1 MDNQPKKHFEMLDG
15 LRGIAAIAVV
25 LFHFMEI
32 ATPDYSDSFIPRSYL
47 AVDFFFCLSGF
58 VIAYAYDDRI
68 SRLGISNFLK
78 LRLIRLHP
86 LVVIGTFIGLLA
98 FIYDP
103 FNDLAKSFTPLQKI
117 GMLLSG
123 ITLIPYPIV
132 PQRYFNL
139 FHLNPPTWTLLWEYI
154 GNILYAVLLIRISK
168 KVLWIL
174 VFIGAVLLCAVSM
187 HSGYLAVGFGGDD
200 FLSGGVRLWFSFLMG
215 ILIFRSRWILSN
227 IMSFFTFACL
237 LSVVFVIPFSPTY
250 GKFIDPII
258 VLFYFPFL
266 VALGNGNRFLQ
277 GNKICH
283 FLGDIS
289 YPLYIIHYPAIW
301 IFMSYVE
308 KFKPSMSEMTAII
321 ILGTLL
327 LIGISYLVLCT
338 IDEPIRKY
346 LRNRLQV

>member
-1 MDNQPKKHFEMLDG
+1 MLDG

-68 SRLGISNFLK
+68 SNMGISKFLK

-86 LVVIGTFIGLLA
+86 LVVIGTLIGLLA

-103 FNDLAKSFTPLQKI
+103 FSDLAESFTPLQKI
-117 GMLLSG
+117 GMFLSG
-123 ITLIPYPIV
+123 MTLVPYPIV

-154 GNILYAVLLIRISK
+154 GNILYAIVLIRISK
-168 KVLWIL
+168 KVFWIL
-174 VFIGAVLLCAVSM
+174 VGIGAVLLCAVSL

-200 FLSGGVRLWFSFLMG
+200 FLSGGVRLWFSFLTG
-215 ILIFRSRWILSN
+215 ILIFRSRWMLPN
-227 IMSFFTFACL
+227 MMSFFTFACL
-237 LSVVFVIPFSPTY
+237 LSVVFVVPYSLTY

-258 VLFYFPFL
+258 VLFYFPLL
-266 VALGNGNRFLQ
+266 VALGNGNRLLK
-277 GNKICH
+277 GSKICR

-308 KFKPSMSEMTAII
+308 KFKPSMSEMTTII
-321 ILGTLL
+321 TAGTLL
-327 LIGISYLVLCT
+327 LIGTSYLVLRT

-346 LRNRLQV
+346 FRTRLQG

>member
-1 MDNQPKKHFEMLDG
+1 MLDG

-68 SRLGISNFLK
+68 SHIGISKFLK

-86 LVVIGTFIGLLA
+86 LVVLGTSIGLLA
-98 FIYDP
+98 FVYDP
-103 FNDLAKSFTPLQKI
+103 FSDLTKSFSPLQKI
-117 GMLLSG
+117 GMFLSG

-154 GNILYAVLLIRISK
+154 GNALYAIVLIRISK

-174 VFIGAVLLCAVSM
+174 VGIGAILLCVVSL
-187 HSGYLAVGFGGDD
+187 HAGYLAVGFGGHD
-200 FLSGGVRLWFSFLMG
+200 FLSGGIRLWFSFLMG
-215 ILIFRSRWILSN
+215 ILIFRSRWMLPN
-227 IMSFFTFACL
+227 MMAFTVFACL
-237 LSVVFVIPFSPTY
+237 LSLVFFVPYSVAY

-258 VLFYFPFL
+258 VVFYFPLL
-266 VALGNGNRFLQ
+266 VALGNGNRLLQ
-277 GNKICH
+277 GNRICR

-308 KFKPSMSEMTAII
+308 KFKPGMLEMTAII
-321 ILGTLL
+321 VVGTFLL
-327 LIGISYLVLCT
+327 LGLSYLVLRK
-338 IDEPIRKY
+338 IDEPVRKY
-346 LRNRLQV
+346 FRDRL